1 MGIQYMTDEAGRKVA
16 VVISLAQWEA
26 IQSELRGDAVCSPQ
40 DEADRREA
48 YDELAAGESLDLGR
62 AMADW

>member
-1 MGIQYMTDEAGRKVA
+1 MSVQYMTDESGRKVA
-16 VVISLAQWEA
+16 VVIPVAQWEA
-26 IQSELRGDAVCSPQ
+26 IQSELRGEAVLSVQ

-48 YDELAAGESLDLGR
+48 YAELAAGESLDLCR

>member
-1 MGIQYMTDEAGRKVA
+1 MSVQYMTDEAGRKVA
-16 VVISLAQWEA
+16 VVIPVAQWEA
-26 IQSELRGDAVCSPQ
+26 IQSELRGEAVLSVQ

-48 YDELAAGESLDLGR
+48 YAELAAGESLDLGR

>member
-1 MGIQYMTDEAGRKVA
+1 MSVQYMTDETGRKVA
-16 VVISLAQWEA
+16 VIIPMAQWEA
-26 IQSELRGDAVCSPQ
+26 IQSELRGEAVLSPQ

-48 YDELAAGESLDLGR
+48 YAELAAGESLDLGQ

>member
-1 MGIQYMTDEAGRKVA
+1 MSVQYVTDEAGNKVA
-16 VVISLAQWEA
+16 VVISLDQWEA
-26 IQSELRGDAVCSPQ
+26 IQSELGGEAAVSPG

-48 YDELAAGESLDLGR
+48 YAELAAGETFDRGR